1 MASKVESAGSS
12 GGSGGGVR
20 KAAAVIDVS
29 AGLLE
34 QVRVACCGDAEPKE
48 ASMDD
53 RGSGAPRKRDG
64 RMGKQF
70 EKMEQALLMCIEE
83 VQGQGF
89 SWEDV
94 KETLGCV
101 LRGYLFGDVVDPK
114 RKEYLL
120 YEVHGTQR
128 SASSLAGVLSMLV
141 MNELLCKLSRE
152 ELPSYYAELAKTL
165 DQARVKQ
172 VYKASKRAVAPAAPS
187 QDFQVVDEKMEQHRE
202 ELEREK
208 EAKIKVEKEKEWNES
223 KAWILQQAYDDDE
236 SSMDEEESSSDDGNI
251 EDWEIWGDPEEIERK
266 KAERSREKLSREDK
280 IAIIA
285 HDMFHAKQHAAKAK
299 ANGDKA
305 GQKEAG
311 TIIGKLRREMK
322 ELEIDDG
329 DLEPLYPSEGAA
341 ASDQQSPLQTEPQA
355 SEEEE
360 EEFQIDMFDAG
371 LDESDQPTI
380 KKLNTAYLSIIS
392 NQRLRESI
400 RNKKEKS
407 NKKKNTQQKEIA
419 KKHPKAV
426 LQQAMQREG
435 WSAPRFEKLP
445 NGGERNVQ
453 GPQYRF
459 QIFIDVRQSKNRRH
473 GMRIGT
479 HKFFLEPQLDG
490 WNTIQMAQDACATK
504 ALMDLYGNSTEIEWE
519 LLKEPFDEL
528 LLEIAEFQGGAS
540 RYVDDG
546 QERVEFVSTL
556 MQSFSGAFSTLDED
570 DDDVDASHLRKTA
583 LLDQT
588 IASSIETKK
597 LALKGSKQLS
607 ERMFGQFQQWIRSET
622 GSYWMEKRNSLPVL
636 QIQDDL
642 LQSLDTHDV
651 VLVSGETGSGK
662 TTQVPQIVLDGCIQS
677 VSGAECNIVCT
688 QPRRIAAISVAERVS
703 EERGE
708 AGPGTRGSIVGYS
721 VRFDSKSTAET
732 RLEFCTTGILL
743 RRLSSDPALVK
754 FSHVIVDEV
763 HERSMQ
769 SDFLIAMLR
778 DLVQKRR
785 DLGMPLKVIL
795 MSATMNTEM
804 VADYF
809 SGCPILSASGRTF
822 PVRHLFLED
831 IYEMT
836 NYVLD
841 PDSPASLREGQMS
854 RVQQKKLENSAGSKN
869 KSLIKGNWGDQN
881 DDIILNPHFNHEL
894 YDEYRYVNRALCQM
908 LFCS

>member
-1 MASKVESAGSS
+1 MMASKVESAGNS
-12 GGSGGGVR
+12 GVGGGVR

-34 QVRVACCGDAEPKE
+34 KVRGACCWDARVAGIDEI
-48 ASMDD
+48 
-53 RGSGAPRKRDG
+53 GSGVSTKREGG

-70 EKMEQALLMCIEE
+70 DKMEQALLMCIEE

-89 SWEDV
+89 GWEDV
-94 KETLGCV
+94 KESVGSV
-101 LRGYLFGDVVDPK
+101 LREYLFGDVVDPK

-152 ELPSYYAELAKTL
+152 ELPSYYADLAKTL

-172 VYKASKRAVAPAAPS
+172 VYKAPKRAVAAAPAAPES
-187 QDFQVVDEKMEQHRE
+187 KDVVDEEMERHRE

-223 KAWILQQAYDDDE
+223 KAWILQQAYDDDD
-236 SSMDEEESSSDDGNI
+236 SSMDEEESSSDGGSV

-266 KAERSREKLSREDK
+266 RAERSREKLSREDK

-311 TIIGKLRREMK
+311 AIIGKLRREMK
-322 ELEIDDG
+322 ELEIGDG
-329 DLEPLYPSEGAA
+329 DLELLYPSEGAA
-341 ASDQQSPLQTEPQA
+341 VNDQQAPLQTEPQA

-360 EEFQIDMFDAG
+360 EEFQIDMFDPNM
-371 LDESDQPTI
+371 DEPDQPTN
-380 KKLNTAYLSIIS
+380 KRLNTAYLSIIS
-392 NQRLRESI
+392 NQKLRDSI
-400 RNKKEKS
+400 RSKKEKS
-407 NKKKNTQQKEIA
+407 NKKKNTQQKEIV

-426 LQQAMQREG
+426 LQQAMQKEG

-445 NGGERNVQ
+445 NGGERNAQ

-459 QIFIDVRQSKNRRH
+459 QIFIDVRQSKHRRH
-473 GMRIGT
+473 SMRIGT
-479 HKFFLEPQLDG
+479 HKFSLEPQLDG
-490 WNTIQMAQDACATK
+490 WDTIQMAQDACATK

-528 LLEIAEFQGGAS
+528 LLEIAEFQDVAPA
-540 RYVDDG
+540 YAEDG
-546 QERVEFVSTL
+546 QKREEFVSTL
-556 MQSFSGAFSTLDED
+556 MKSFSGALSTLDED
-570 DDDVDASHLRKTA
+570 DDDDTSHLRKTA

-597 LALKGSKQLS
+597 FQLKGSKQLS
-607 ERMFGQFQQWIRSET
+607 ERMLGQFQEWIRSET

-636 QIQDDL
+636 QIHDDL
-642 LQSLDTHDV
+642 LKSLDTRDV

-662 TTQVPQIVLDGCIQS
+662 TTQVPQMVLDGCIQS
-677 VSGAECNIVCT
+677 LSGAECNIVCT

-708 AGPGTRGSIVGYS
+708 AGPGTRGSVVGYS

-785 DLGMPLKVIL
+785 ALGMPLKVIL

-822 PVRHLFLED
+822 PVKHLFLED

-841 PDSPASLREGQMS
+841 SDSPASLREGQMS

-869 KSLIKGNWGDQN
+869 KALIKGNWGDQN

-894 YDEYRYVNRALCQM
+894 YDEYRYVDRAL
-908 LFCS
+908 